1 MARSVVFLDA
11 CVLFPSLTRGILLRL
26 AEAGLFGSAW
36 TPRVLMEW
44 RIAAAR
50 DGGPA
55 AEAMVDAITAR
66 MTAIFPD
73 ASVIPD
79 PAVEQTLRL
88 PDPADT
94 HVLAGAIAAGAGE
107 LLTFNMRDFPAR
119 RLAAL
124 GIVPRHPDGFLWE
137 MLSHEPEVVC
147 QAVYETTAETGVTDP
162 DATRKALK
170 RAHLPRFA
178 KAWLAR
184 EGGGGLIRTRA
195 EPS

>member
-1 MARSVVFLDA
+1 MARPIVFLDA
-11 CVLFPSLTRGILLRL
+11 CVLFPTLTRGIILRL
-26 AEAGLFGSAW
+26 AEAGLFHPAW

-55 AEAMVDAITAR
+55 TEAMVDAITAR
-66 MTAIFPD
+66 MTATFPG
-73 ASVIPD
+73 ASAAAD
-79 PAVEQTLRL
+79 PAVEQTLHL

-119 RLAAL
+119 RLAAH

-137 MLSHEPEVVC
+137 LLSHEPEMVC
-147 QAVYETTAETGVTDP
+147 QAVREATAEAGVTDP
-162 DATRKALK
+162 DAVRRALK

-178 KAWLAR
+178 KAWLAQVA
-184 EGGGGLIRTRA
+184 GG
-195 EPS
+195 